1 MNESRSNAT
10 YRIREARPEDAGTIV
25 ELIRELARYE
35 KLEEHA
41 KATPEGLVRH
51 LFGPKPYAE
60 VLIAE
65 AGQDHRPVGC
75 ALFFHTFSTFRCQ
88 PGIYLEDLF
97 VRPEA
102 RGLGIGKALLASVAR
117 IAVERDCG
125 RVEWSVL
132 NWNEPAIKFYQSLGA
147 GPQDEWTMYRLD
159 EERLARLA
167 GQAPIPSV
175 EVKAAGGGES

>member
-1 MNESRSNAT
+1 MNEPRTAAAF
-10 YRIREARPEDAGTIV
+10 RIREARPEDAGTIV

-51 LFGPKPYAE
+51 LFGPRPYAE

-65 AGQDHRPVGC
+65 ADGHGPVGC

-88 PGIYLEDLF
+88 PGIYLEDIY
-97 VRPEA
+97 VQPA
-102 RGLGIGKALLASVAR
+102 VRGLGIGKALLASVAKL
-117 IAVERDCG
+117 AVERDCG

-132 NWNEPAIKFYQSLGA
+132 NWNEPAIGFYKGLGA
-147 GPQDEWTMYRLD
+147 GPQDEWTMYRID
-159 EERLARLA
+159 DERLARLA
-167 GQAPIPSV
+167 EQAPGLSR
-175 EVKAAGGGES
+175 EGAAS